1 MDFGWTPELE
11 QFRDEVNAFI
21 EKNRTPALVA
31 ELGEWRTH
39 YGRGPEAAKFRQALN
54 ETGYTTMAWP
64 EEYGGQGK
72 GAFYIFILNEQLAY
86 HGLPFDN
93 MSITSIGN
101 TLMSFASE
109 EQKKEWLPK
118 VQTGEITFALGY
130 TEPNAGTDLASLQTR
145 AVRDGDEWVINGQKI
160 YTSSGHISSHIWLA
174 ARTDPDAPKHR
185 GISMFVLPMDT
196 PGITVRPLWT
206 MGEGRTNETFWE
218 DVRVP
223 AMSLVGE
230 ENRGWYMASN
240 ALDLERVVIGPYSPL
255 MSLFDE
261 TVDYVKEKR
270 PDLLGDPVMRTRIAQ
285 SKMDVEI
292 ARGALHD
299 QRHHHQPGPGTHQR
313 SVDGEGLGDGGP
325 LPHDE
330 LGHRSLRWIRWPA
343 EGQRRLRRRRGRVRG
358 RVPFDPARTLRRR
371 HERHPATHHRHAR
384 VGPAARLAQR
394 AGRPRGRT
402 AEGAPWT
409 SDGRTSTSSSR
420 RSCASSLN
428 GIARRS

>member
-11 QFRDEVNAFI
+11 QFRSEVRAFI

-39 YGRGPEAAKFRQALN
+39 YGRGPEADKFRQALN

-64 EEYGGQGK
+64 EEYGGQGR
-72 GAFYIFILNEQLAY
+72 GAFYIFILNEELAY

-93 MSITSIGN
+93 MSITSIGA
-101 TLMSFASE
+101 TIMSFGSE

-160 YTSSGHISSHIWLA
+160 YTSSGHISSHIWLS

-206 MGEGRTNETFWE
+206 MGEMRTNETFWE
-218 DVRVP
+218 DVRIP
-223 AMSLVGE
+223 ATALVGE

-255 MSLFDE
+255 MSIYDDI
-261 TVDYVKEKR
+261 VDYLKEKR
-270 PDLLGDPVMRTRIAQ
+270 PDLVDDPVTRTRMAE

-292 ARGALHD
+292 SRALSTTNATIINQGQVPTKEASMAKVWASEAKYRMSSWGIDLFGGFGGLQKGSGDYAVAGGAFEGEYRSSVVLRFGGGTND
-299 QRHHHQPGPGTHQR
+299 IQRRIIATR
-313 SVDGEGLGDGGP
+313 GLG
-325 LPHDE
+325 L
-330 LGHRSLRWIRWPA
+330 
-343 EGQRRLRRRRGRVRG
+343 
-358 RVPFDPARTLRRR
+358 
-371 HERHPATHHRHAR
+371 
-384 VGPAARLAQR
+384 
-394 AGRPRGRT
+394 PRG
-402 AEGAPWT
+402 
-409 SDGRTSTSSSR
+409 
-420 RSCASSLN
+420 
-428 GIARRS
+428 